1 MHSTMEKNI
10 NLYYYFNMI
19 IIILQETYSNQV
31 VIFILAD
38 TVISVKMD
46 VLLTKAMM
54 AQIVV

>member
-10 NLYYYFNMI
+10 NLLLFNMI

-31 VIFILAD
+31 VIFTQAN